1 MAVDA
6 QLRVVREVRT
16 ELQEERPEIVVD
28 RVEVEVVH
36 HRRRRDQPR
45 IGGAGGRVVAA
56 LGAQHARLLLRLAD
70 VEHALAPGPV
80 AQVLLRTVVLAL
92 APTERHDVDAV
103 AFGVALDRVDE
114 PLRDRRHQHRRRHC
128 GAPHL
133 AEEIRCPRRPLQ
145 HRHVDVL
152 RAERGELG
160 VHDEPHNR
168 GLAPEE
174 RQPEQAGLA
183 DATLARRS
191 EDRRRGQVARSDLHV
206 DESTGAASRTESVR
220 SIVALELSANECRRC
235 AEGTETRSRSSPKR
249 WTATRDRSR

>member
-1 MAVDA
+1 MPCSRSTASKGCGSRASHLRAKQRVDLVCRQSVGEPLHRLGVRAAPDAVVERLERDAPLGQLPLQVLVPVDA

-16 ELQEERPEIVVD
+16 ELQEERPEVVVD

-70 VEHALAPGPV
+70 VEHALAPGTV

-103 AFGVALDRVDE
+103 AFGVPVDRVDE
-114 PLRDRRHQHRRRHC
+114 PLRDRRHQHRRRHR
-128 GAPHL
+128 GATHL

-145 HRHVDVL
+145 HRHVDV
-152 RAERGELG
+152 E
-160 VHDEPHNR
+160 V
-168 GLAPEE
+168 
-174 RQPEQAGLA
+174 QP
-183 DATLARRS
+183 
-191 EDRRRGQVARSDLHV
+191 V
-206 DESTGAASRTESVR
+206 D
-220 SIVALELSANECRRC
+220 ALEGQRRVLRQDLGDGSC
-235 AEGTETRSRSSPKR
+235 YLHGSDSGR
-249 WTATRDRSR
+249 WAPHRPV